1 MFVAANIFDRY
12 LAEIDASMFDEIKIV
27 IIVTTCMLIAAKLE
41 QPIAPSFEKMVSLL
55 AEPEKK
61 HITRQKIIDLEASIL
76 VTLGFDFNYPGPI

>member
-27 IIVTTCMLIAAKLE
+27 FIVTTCMLIAAKLE
-41 QPIAPSFEKMVSLL
+41 QPIAPSFDKMVSLL

-61 HITRQKIIDLEASIL
+61 NIT
-76 VTLGFDFNYPGPI
+76 